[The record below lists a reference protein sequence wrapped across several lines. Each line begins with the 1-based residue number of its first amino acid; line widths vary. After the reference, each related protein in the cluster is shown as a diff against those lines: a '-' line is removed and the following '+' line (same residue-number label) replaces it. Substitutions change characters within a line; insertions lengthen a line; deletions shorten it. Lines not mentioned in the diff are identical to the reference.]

1 MDMVVFATMSFYDIM
16 TLFKVGNVRMV
27 HGGNLNSAWQAP
39 EWRKAG
45 TRMVHYYK
53 GYAIYKTGVRI

>member
-1 MDMVVFATMSFYDIM
+1 MVVFATMSFYDIM

-39 EWRKAG
+39 EWRIIMRN
-45 TRMVHYYK
+45 TQSLRREY
-53 GYAIYKTGVRI
+53 GYE